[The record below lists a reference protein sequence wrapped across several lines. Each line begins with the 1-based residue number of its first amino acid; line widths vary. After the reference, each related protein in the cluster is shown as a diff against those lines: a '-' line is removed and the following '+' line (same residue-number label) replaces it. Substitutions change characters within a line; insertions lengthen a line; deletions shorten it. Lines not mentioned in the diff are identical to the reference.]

1 MNSYD
6 SDTDQAF
13 PVELQ
18 LRVLRY
24 ELEKLDEDLERLNER
39 HAQVKADIARYEHY
53 LNNVQRRTQLRLV
66 K

>member
-1 MNSYD
+1 MKSYD
-6 SDTDQAF
+6 SESDQAF

-24 ELEKLDEDLERLNER
+24 ELEKLDEDLDRMSERR
-39 HAQVKADIARYEHY
+39 TQVMGDIARYEHY
-53 LNNVQRRTQLRLV
+53 LDNVRRRSQLTLV

>member
-24 ELEKLDEDLERLNER
+24 ELEKLDDDLERLSER